1 MQIGEV
7 IKMHR
12 KEKGLTQEEIANRLG
27 VTAPAV
33 NKWENGN
40 SIPDV
45 MLLSPIA
52 RLLDI
57 TIDTLLSHEK
67 GLTEKEVLLL
77 VEEAENRLKKE
88 PIDDVLIWIKETIEK
103 YPSSYPLIL
112 SLAQIFDGQRQMKE
126 IVDKEKY
133 DDYLVSCYRRVLES
147 DSEEY
152 KSVAAESLYQ
162 FYMNKHQYDEAA
174 QWLTYFSKENP
185 ERKRKQATI
194 YSKTN
199 RQEEAY
205 KMYEELLY
213 TGYQSLNLTFSDI
226 YLLSLEEKD
235 FDKAHMLA
243 DKIQLLARLFEFGE
257 YHEIATKLE
266 LAILERN
273 EIESIRIMERMIT
286 NAESIFGFIKSPLY
300 AHMEFKEIEDDS
312 YLMMLKEDL
321 LNGFRDEKTF
331 EYLADNQQWK
341 DLVGVK

>member
-7 IKMHR
+7 IKKHR

-67 GLTEKEVLLL
+67 GLTEKEVVLLT
-77 VEEAENRLKKE
+77 EEAAKKLKNE
-88 PIDDVLIWIKETIEK
+88 PFDDVFKWIKETVEK
-103 YPSSYPLIL
+103 YPSSYALIL
-112 SLAQIFDGQRQMKE
+112 SLTQLFDGQRQLME
-126 IVDKEKY
+126 IPNPEKY
-133 DDYLVSCYRRVLES
+133 DDYLINCYQRVVES
-147 DSEEY
+147 DNDEY
-152 KSVAAESLYQ
+152 KRAAAESLYQ
-162 FYMNKHQYDEAA
+162 FFMNKQQYDDAA
-174 QWLTYFSKENP
+174 QWLDYFSKDNP

-199 RQEEAY
+199 RQDEAY

-213 TGYQSLNLTFSDI
+213 AGYQSLNLTFNDI
-226 YLLSLEEKD
+226 YLLALEEED
-235 FDKAHMLA
+235 FDKAHILA
-243 DKIQLLARLFEFGE
+243 EKIQQLAKLFEFGE
-257 YHEIATKLE
+257 YHEIAAMLE
-266 LAILERN
+266 LAVLEKN

-286 NAESIFGFIKSPLY
+286 NIDSIFGFVKSPLY
-300 AHMEFKEIEDDS
+300 AHMEFKEVGDD
-312 YLMMLKEDL
+312 YFLQMLKDDL
-321 LNGFRDEKTF
+321 LNNFRDGKTF